1 MRETQI
7 QSLDVED
14 ALLHNLKLRL
24 KSVKNLTAMRET
36 QIQSL
41 DVEDALEKEVA
52 THSNIFARKIPRTE
66 EPCGL

>member
-1 MRETQI
+1 
-7 QSLDVED
+7 
-14 ALLHNLKLRL
+14 
-24 KSVKNLTAMRET
+24 MRET

-52 THSNIFARKIPRTE
+52 THSNIFARKIPWTE